1 MLREQIF
8 SEALGRVTARRQ
20 AARTEQEQ
28 RTDQIRQEIPET
40 AELDRQLRSTAL
52 SIFQAA
58 GAKDRAAKIKA
69 VEQQSRQAEA
79 LLREILTAHGYPADY
94 LDLHFS
100 CTRCDDT
107 GYVDG
112 LPCDC
117 LKREIGKVGAEQM
130 NAVSQLELSSFDT
143 FSLHYYRDLP
153 PEQYA
158 AMERILLQCRSY
170 AKQFDPARSDSIL
183 MTGGTGL
190 GKTHLS
196 LAIAN
201 ELLSQGWSVIYDATG
216 NLLHILNQEYFS
228 RSNAQDSDTLSLLL
242 DCDLLIL
249 DDFGTEF
256 DTQFSRSMLYTIIN
270 GRLNARKPMIL
281 STNLTL
287 AEIQTQYG
295 DRVLSRLLTSAV
307 YQFYG
312 SDIRL
317 RK

>member
-8 SEALGRVTARRQ
+8 SEALGRITAHRQ
-20 AARTEQEQ
+20 AARAEQEQ

-100 CTRCDDT
+100 CTRCGDT

-130 NAVSQLELSSFDT
+130 NTVSQLALSSFDT

-153 PEQYA
+153 QEQYA

-228 RSNAQDSDTLSLLL
+228 RGNAQESDTLSLLL

-317 RK
+317 KK